1 GGGGAAAS
9 GGAGGRG
16 GGGGRGCGG
25 PGDRQARRR
34 RAARAGRRRLGA
46 DPRRRG
52 PGGDVPPGARA
63 RGAGDGR
70 HPHARRRRGGD
81 AGRRPPPQPRAGLRP
96 GVRRVDARPGRGRH
110 GVAGGERPRR
120 ARAAVAALGPVGR
133 GARVD
138 GRAPGDGGDPGAFA
152 GGRVTRA
159 RAAGLGVGAVLAAAF
174 LWNLVSVVRGCDRL
188 RPVTEGDVAPEIALA
203 RIDGGPAATLSSLR
217 GRVVIV
223 DFWATWCMPC
233 RKSMPALER
242 LYRAR
247 RAAGLEIMSVNVEG
261 PPAAGRAR

>member
-1 GGGGAAAS
+1 M
-9 GGAGGRG
+9 
-16 GGGGRGCGG
+16 
-25 PGDRQARRR
+25 
-34 RAARAGRRRLGA
+34 
-46 DPRRRG
+46 
-52 PGGDVPPGARA
+52 
-63 RGAGDGR
+63 
-70 HPHARRRRGGD
+70 
-81 AGRRPPPQPRAGLRP
+81 
-96 GVRRVDARPGRGRH
+96 
-110 GVAGGERPRR
+110 
-120 ARAAVAALGPVGR
+120 
-133 GARVD
+133 
-138 GRAPGDGGDPGAFA
+138 
-152 GGRVTRA
+152 TRA

-261 PPAAGRAR
+261 PPAAGRARAFAASLDPPVTFPLYADDGRTGAAYRVDVIPHLVLVDKRGRIRAVEIGPPSADLDERVAALLAE